1 ASLPSSASAL
11 EIAQT
16 ARQTFCHLA
25 STHSTMGKLTT
36 LNCGATPNAAGTK
49 NSDISFI
56 DLPFPRCYHCAA

>member
-1 ASLPSSASAL
+1 VDACGIASLPSSASAL

-36 LNCGATPNAAGTK
+36 LNCGATTYGGWLNFSK
-49 NSDISFI
+49 NWI
-56 DLPFPRCYHCAA
+56 

>member
-1 ASLPSSASAL
+1 IASLPSSASAL

-36 LNCGATPNAAGTK
+36 LNCGATR
-49 NSDISFI
+49 ISFFGENRRKSASSA
-56 DLPFPRCYHCAA
+56 DGF

>member
-36 LNCGATPNAAGTK
+36 LNCGATTDPLP
-49 NSDISFI
+49 SFFFQFI
-56 DLPFPRCYHCAA
+56 LKAHVIQNTRSA